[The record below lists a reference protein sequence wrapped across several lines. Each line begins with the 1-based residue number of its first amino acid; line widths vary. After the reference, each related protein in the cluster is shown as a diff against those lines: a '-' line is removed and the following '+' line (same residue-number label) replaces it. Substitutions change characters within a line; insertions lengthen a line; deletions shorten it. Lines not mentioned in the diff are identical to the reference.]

1 MVETQVDWK
10 LLFMKTGLTAKGCN
24 INGILNG
31 EKKVCAGDYT
41 TKNSPRQH
49 VKDIDADGIRKRIE
63 ALRCYALG

>member
-31 EKKVCAGDYT
+31 EKRFAREITPLKVLQDST
-41 TKNSPRQH
+41 
-49 VKDIDADGIRKRIE
+49 
-63 ALRCYALG
+63 